1 MGGKWLWKGV
11 VLAVLA
17 GWTSSFFAGAGG
29 SKDKSVK
36 ECKGVLTEPL
46 TLCVFPSRRG
56 GTGV

>member
-1 MGGKWLWKGV
+1 M
-11 VLAVLA
+11 LA

-46 TLCVFPSRRG
+46 TLCVFPSRWG